1 VILEWQTSFGTG
13 LVVVTKCCYVI
24 RKENNGY
31 HLYCSFPG
39 WIICLSMFL
48 PSFMCWCTYVMVVLH
63 VPGRVVTGW
72 FAIWIIWLE
81 WTVTPWNF
89 CSIFHKICIAALLHR
104 ERERERA
111 NDSRSYFSQFP
122 IILSDTYIL
131 CLFVFLWPAS

>member
-1 VILEWQTSFGTG
+1 MTNKFWYWVGSG
-13 LVVVTKCCYVI
+13 TKCCYVI

-39 WIICLSMFL
+39 WIICFYMFL

-81 WTVTPWNF
+81 WTVNPMELF
-89 CSIFHKICIAALLHR
+89 FYFSIRFCIATLLHTH
-104 ERERERA
+104 RA